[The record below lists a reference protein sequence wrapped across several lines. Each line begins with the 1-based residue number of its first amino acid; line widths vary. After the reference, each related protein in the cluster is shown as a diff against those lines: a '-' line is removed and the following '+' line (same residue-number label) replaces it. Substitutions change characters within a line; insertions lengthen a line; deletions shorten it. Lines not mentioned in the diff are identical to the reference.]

1 MAHKI
6 NQIRFEL
13 SKHRF
18 EAELKYLE
26 EDNQEWNKER
36 IEQLKQVLKT
46 FITETDDKQVVK
58 DKQQL
63 DDEIMKN
70 IYKKPWK
77 KLIDIH
83 KQIKLEEYFKETL
96 KIENINKIMN
106 QSNHKLKNNNLTVN
120 YNIESGK
127 IISIDELIKNSAGE
141 YGLRKSKVKKDEVK

>member
-6 NQIRFEL
+6 NQIRSDL
-13 SKHRF
+13 SKSRF

-36 IEQLKQVLKT
+36 IDQLKQVLDT
-46 FITETDDKQVVK
+46 FIIEKEDIKVVQ

-77 KLIDIH
+77 KLLDIH
-83 KQIKLEEYFKETL
+83 KQNKLKEYFKDTL
-96 KIENINKIMN
+96 KIQNIEKIMN
-106 QSNHKLKNNNLTVN
+106 QSNHKLKNNNLTVD
-120 YNIESGK
+120 YDAESGK
-127 IISIDELIKNSAGE
+127 IISIDELIKIKTGE
-141 YGLRKSKVKKDEVK
+141 YGLKKSIKKDEVK

>member
-96 KIENINKIMN
+96 KMN